1 LQKRP
6 PTKHIKRLG
15 DKIDG
20 SASKF
25 HIINRDENEQ
35 YLLEMHNRQLK
46 VWDLNGNPKEV
57 NINADAAY
65 LEVQDPN
72 DDFRVVT
79 VADYTFILNRNK
91 IV

>member
-1 LQKRP
+1 
-6 PTKHIKRLG
+6 LG

-35 YLLEMHNRQLK
+35 YLLEMRNRQIK
-46 VWDLNGNPKEV
+46 VWDLNGNPKKV
-57 NINADAAY
+57 NIKDDAAY

-72 DDFRVVT
+72 DDFRAVT

-91 IV
+91 TV